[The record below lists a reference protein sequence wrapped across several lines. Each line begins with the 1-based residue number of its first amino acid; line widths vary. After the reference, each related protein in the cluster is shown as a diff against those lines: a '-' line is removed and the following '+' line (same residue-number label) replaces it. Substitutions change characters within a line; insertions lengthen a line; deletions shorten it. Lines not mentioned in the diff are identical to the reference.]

1 MTGSTRRTFLKVATA
16 AGLGLYG
23 IGEPLKGQN
32 YSDDSLGKAYGFF
45 DAPDATYE
53 SIEKELPAIRKAV
66 LTPHELK
73 LALRDGDASEVS
85 DPAQATGHFRYALEA
100 SYLGHSNEEAARE
113 LAHIFNQAVHTPLY
127 SEDWK
132 TGFRGRVAYREAG
145 HWKHID
151 EDETFS
157 DSEEL
162 S

>member
-1 MTGSTRRTFLKVATA
+1 MTGSTRRTFLKAGIVTA
-16 AGLGLYG
+16 LGAYAF
-23 IGEPLKGQN
+23 GETDEDQQYMTEP
-32 YSDDSLGKAYGFF
+32 LGKAYGFF

-53 SIEKELPAIRKAV
+53 SIENELPTIRKAV

-132 TGFRGRVAYREAG
+132 TGFRGRVAYREA
-145 HWKHID
+145 
-151 EDETFS
+151 
-157 DSEEL
+157 
-162 S
+162 